1 MMAMTELETLIGSDV
16 FGPLEPKT
24 QRRHGILEKYYPAD
38 FRTFPIR
45 DNSGVIIPKRFETAQ
60 TLVDYAARIRTHRKE
75 GTGIFLYGMNGVGKT
90 HLAVSVQKA
99 AIRQGFRTQ
108 FANLAGI
115 INLYAGAWYDSG
127 KADLYDKRVKN
138 SDFLV
143 VDDVGKGFQSERS
156 ELAPSVFDELIRY
169 RTNRLLPTIFTTNA
183 SLTMLSQTYGV
194 SVASLIEGNTIKL
207 YFEDQS
213 SFPDWRKIQEA
224 RRIREQYGGV

>member
-1 MMAMTELETLIGSDV
+1 MTMTELESLIGSDV
-16 FGPLEPKT
+16 FFPLEPKI

-38 FRTFPIR
+38 FQSFPLR
-45 DNSGVIIPKRFETAQ
+45 DMNGTPIPKRMETAQ
-60 TLVDYAARIRTHRKE
+60 TLVDYAARIRHHRKE

-115 INLYAGAWYDSG
+115 INLYVAGWYDSA
-127 KADLYDKRVKN
+127 KVDLYNKRVKN

-143 VDDVGKGFQSERS
+143 IDDVGKGFQSERS

-169 RTNRLLPTIFTTNA
+169 RTNRLLPTIYTTNA
-183 SLTMLSQTYGV
+183 SLTNLSERYGM
-194 SVASLIEGNTIKL
+194 SVASLIEGNAIKL
-207 YFEDQS
+207 YFEDKA
-213 SFPDWRKIQEA
+213 SFPDWRKVQEA
-224 RRIREQYGGV
+224 KRIREQYGGV